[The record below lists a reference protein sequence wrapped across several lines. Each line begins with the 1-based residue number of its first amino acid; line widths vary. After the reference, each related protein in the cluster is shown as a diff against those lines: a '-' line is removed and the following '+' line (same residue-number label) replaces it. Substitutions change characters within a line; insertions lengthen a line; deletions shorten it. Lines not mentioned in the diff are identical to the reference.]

1 MSDRGEW
8 AGLFTAAFKQS
19 RNAMALFD
27 SERCFVD
34 VNGAYL
40 ILLGYRR
47 VELIGRPVF
56 TFVVG
61 GPLASKVE
69 WRAMLA
75 SGQFT
80 GEAELHAAAGGTV
93 AVQWAATVEVVT
105 GRRLVLVVSLS
116 TSTWGSRFRRATT
129 LAPTSGT
136 LSRREREVVRL
147 VALGNTGPEIADEL
161 HISHDTVRTHA
172 RNAMLKVGARSRA
185 HLVAKALG
193 EGLVLDQTS

>member
-1 MSDRGEW
+1 MAREW
-8 AGLFTAAFKQS
+8 AGLFNSAFKQS
-19 RNAMALFD
+19 RNAMALAD
-27 SERCFVD
+27 SGRSLID

-40 ILLGYRR
+40 ALLGYRR
-47 VELIGRPVF
+47 SELLGRPIF
-56 TFVVG
+56 RFVVG
-61 GPLASKVE
+61 GPLASPSE

-75 SGQFT
+75 SGQFA
-80 GEAELHAAAGGTV
+80 GNAELRCADGGSV
-93 AVQWAATVEVVT
+93 AVQYAATVEVVT
-105 GRRLVLVVSLS
+105 GRRLVLAVALS

-129 LAPTSGT
+129 FESSSGT

-193 EGLVLDQTS
+193 EGLALDRSG